1 MSIGQRSLDTQ
12 ELLGRLREGTS
23 SPEEKER
30 LLMAMDALQ
39 FISSMGLARDFEA
52 YREDLEANG
61 PPLVIAAFDT
71 REEADAWLKHHP
83 NPPAQAYVLIA
94 GEYHIVMFIPD
105 INHRRLVF
113 QHILEY
119 YLEQLVHD
127 GLPAPVATFATREEA
142 EAWLHAQPEPPRQV
156 LIRIGGEDY
165 LAAYHHRVNLRAL
178 YPVSRA
184 AKSVQRDEPGA

>member
-1 MSIGQRSLDTQ
+1 MTPSLDTQ
-12 ELLGRLREGTS
+12 ELLGRLREETA

-39 FISSMGLARDFEA
+39 FIYNMGLTRDFDA
-52 YREDLEANG
+52 YREDLEAKG
-61 PPLVIAAFDT
+61 PPLAIAAFDT

-83 NPPAQAYVLIA
+83 RPPDHAYVLIA
-94 GEYHIVMFIPD
+94 GEYYIVMYIPER
-105 INHRRLVF
+105 NHRRLVP
-113 QHILEY
+113 HPTLEF
-119 YLEQLVHD
+119 YLEEMVHD

-178 YPVSRA
+178 YPFSRS
-184 AKSVQRDEPGA
+184 AKSVQRDEPES